1 MCMIDVLTQNVQSEP
16 EVDLG
21 VGVHLGTVKGVSIK
35 VYTVSS
41 KFKALSFLAVV
52 F

>member
-1 MCMIDVLTQNVQSEP
+1 MIDVLTQNVQSEP

-35 VYTVSS
+35 VSS
-41 KFKALSFLAVV
+41 KFQALSFLAVL

>member
-1 MCMIDVLTQNVQSEP
+1 MIDVLTQNVQSEP
-16 EVDLG
+16 KVDLG

-41 KFKALSFLAVV
+41 KFQALSFLAVV

>member
-1 MCMIDVLTQNVQSEP
+1 MLDVLTQNVQSEP
-16 EVDLG
+16 KVDFG
-21 VGVHLGTVKGVSIK
+21 VGVHLGTEKGVSIK